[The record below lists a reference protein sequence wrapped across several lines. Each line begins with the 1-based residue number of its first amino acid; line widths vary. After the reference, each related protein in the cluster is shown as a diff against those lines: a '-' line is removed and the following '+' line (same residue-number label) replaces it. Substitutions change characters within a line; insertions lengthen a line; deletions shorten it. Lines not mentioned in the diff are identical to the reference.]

1 MADVDGSN
9 LVQISHGGAAG
20 FPRWSP
26 DSQKIVFQVDEDGS
40 LGIYVANISERVP
53 RELPIPF
60 RRATITA
67 WSHDGNGSIF
77 APLKAWDS
85 NLSLPRRRWFACL
98 DRCLRHD

>member
-67 WSHDGNGSIF
+67 WSHDGKWIYFRTFEGVGQQSIA
-77 APLKAWDS
+77 APPKVVR
-85 NLSLPRRRWFACL
+85 LS
-98 DRCLRHD
+98 